1 MNYYNEIK
9 NELLNNEV
17 TKKVKDYS
25 KNKSDLD
32 TYYNVGKLLVE
43 AQGGE
48 ERAKYGDSLIKEYSK
63 RLTKELGKGYSVR
76 SLKYMRKFYLFQKG
90 QAMIAQLTWTHYIQL
105 LPLKDNYEIE
115 YYINLCL
122 NQKLSYREL
131 GERIKN
137 KEYERL
143 PEKTKFKLITNEE
156 IKVQDIIKN
165 PIIIHNPNDIEVVTE
180 KTLHKLILEDMSNFL
195 KELGSGFAFIDSEY
209 KIKIGS
215 DYHYIDFLIFNIE
228 YNCYVVIELKVTK
241 LKKEH
246 IGQIGVYMNYIDS
259 TIRKP
264 TQDKTIGIII
274 SSKNN
279 KFIMEYCSD
288 PRILSKEYELV

>member
-9 NELLNNEV
+9 NELINNEV

-32 TYYNVGKLLVE
+32 TYYNVGKLLTL
-43 AQGGE
+43 AGSSYGE
-48 ERAKYGDSLIKEYSK
+48 GIIKEYSSK
-63 RLTKELGKGYSVR
+63 LQNEVGKKYSTRLLYKMRIYYNFISTGKVPTVSAILSWSHYEELLPYNDINKINYYIMISEKLHLSVR
-76 SLKYMRKFYLFQKG
+76 
-90 QAMIAQLTWTHYIQL
+90 QL
-105 LPLKDNYEIE
+105 
-115 YYINLCL
+115 
-122 NQKLSYREL
+122 R
-131 GERIKN
+131 ERIKN

-143 PEKTKFKLITNEE
+143 PEKTKYKLITNEE

-215 DYHYIDFLIFNIE
+215 DYHYIDFLLFNIE
-228 YNCYVVIELKVTK
+228 YNCYIVIELKVTK

-246 IGQIGVYMNYIDS
+246 IGQIEVYMNYVDS

-288 PRILSKEYELV
+288 SRILSKEYELV

>member
-1 MNYYNEIK
+1 
-9 NELLNNEV
+9 
-17 TKKVKDYS
+17 
-25 KNKSDLD
+25 
-32 TYYNVGKLLVE
+32 
-43 AQGGE
+43 
-48 ERAKYGDSLIKEYSK
+48 
-63 RLTKELGKGYSVR
+63 
-76 SLKYMRKFYLFQKG
+76 MRKFYNLSQK
-90 QAMIAQLTWTHYIQL
+90 MVTVSPNLSYSHYVEL
-105 LPLKDNYEIE
+105 LPYNDINKIN
-115 YYINLCL
+115 YYIMISE
-122 NQKLSYREL
+122 KLHLSVRQL
-131 GERIKN
+131 RERIKN

-143 PEKTKFKLITNEE
+143 PEKTKYKLITNEE

-180 KTLHKLILEDMSNFL
+180 KTLHKLILEDMPSFL
-195 KELGSGFAFIDSEY
+195 KELGNGFAFIDSEY

-215 DYHYIDFLIFNIE
+215 DYHYIDFLLFNIE
-228 YNCYVVIELKVTK
+228 YNCYIVIELKVTK

-264 TQDKTIGIII
+264 TQEKTIGIII

>member
-9 NELLNNEV
+9 NELINNEV

-63 RLTKELGKGYSVR
+63 RLTKELGKGYSIR

-105 LPLKDNYEIE
+105 LPLKDDYEIE

-143 PEKTKFKLITNEE
+143 PEKTKHKLITKEE

-180 KTLHKLILEDMSNFL
+180 KTLHKLILEDMPSFL

-215 DYHYIDFLIFNIE
+215 DYHYIDFLLFNIE
-228 YNCYVVIELKVTK
+228 YNCYIVIELKVTK